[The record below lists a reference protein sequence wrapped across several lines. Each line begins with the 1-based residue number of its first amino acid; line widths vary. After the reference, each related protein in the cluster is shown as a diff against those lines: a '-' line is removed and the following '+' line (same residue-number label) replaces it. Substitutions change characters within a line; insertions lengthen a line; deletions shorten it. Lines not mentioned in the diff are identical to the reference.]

1 MEDLLS
7 AEVREDGRDIR
18 RRGLLFG
25 GLEAGWGFERLRF
38 DKGDMRRPLFLKKK
52 KKRKQVSYCTG
63 RKRPYRRLD
72 PYFLLDCW
80 LASAVFTS
88 WSFLSD
94 ASSLS
99 SPSLSLSLLPLS
111 DPDSLPDSELDDSSA
126 SRSAFG
132 AGELLAELSSLSDPD
147 DDSSTSRFAGGA
159 GDELGELSPLSD
171 EEEDWASFLA
181 TAIMRLRCAVRSVAV
196 VGADQEVK
204 KKVSAT
210 PSSSKLRRVWS
221 V

>member
-25 GLEAGWGFERLRF
+25 GLEAGRGFERLRF
-38 DKGDMRRPLFLKKK
+38 DEGDMRRPFFLKKK
-52 KKRKQVSYCTG
+52 KKKNKSVTAQGTN
-63 RKRPYRRLD
+63 KHPYRRLN

-94 ASSLS
+94 TSSLL

-111 DPDSLPDSELDDSSA
+111 DPESLPDSELDDFSA
-126 SRSAFG
+126 SRLTFG

-147 DDSSTSRFAGGA
+147 DDSSVSRFAGGA
-159 GDELGELSPLSD
+159 GDELGELSLLSD

-181 TAIMRLRCAVRSVAV
+181 TAIMRLPCGVRSVVV
-196 VGADQEVK
+196 VGANQEVK
-204 KKVSAT
+204 KKV
-210 PSSSKLRRVWS
+210 P
-221 V
+221 

>member
-52 KKRKQVSYCTG
+52 KKKKRKQVSYYTG
-63 RKRPYRRLD
+63 RKHPYRRLD

-147 DDSSTSRFAGGA
+147 DDSSVSRFAGGA
-159 GDELGELSPLSD
+159 GDELGELSLLSD

-181 TAIMRLRCAVRSVAV
+181 TAIMRLPCGVRSVVV
-196 VGADQEVK
+196 VGANQEVK
-204 KKVSAT
+204 KKV
-210 PSSSKLRRVWS
+210 P
-221 V
+221 